1 MNPDNQINTGS
12 ETKPNETEATGQQV
26 VAKSKISQTI
36 SLIKDKIPQPTKDM
50 FAKFY
55 ANKMIFWP
63 ITIVFGLLFLTIILG
78 LLFGTKAPP
87 VVQKTT
93 KPTPV
98 VIVAPNETPSTDTLS
113 DVQTKLSD
121 FKSQINSLD
130 VRQSTIKPPTINFD
144 IKF

>member
-1 MNPDNQINTGS
+1 MNPDNQTSVNQST
-12 ETKPNETEATGQQV
+12 TTPQV
-26 VAKSKISQTI
+26 DTPVAPTAPKSNVSQML
-36 SLIKDKIPQPTKDM
+36 SNIKDKIPQPAKDM
-50 FAKFY
+50 FNKFY
-55 ANKMIFWP
+55 SNKMIFWP

-78 LLFGTKAPP
+78 LLFGTKTPP
-87 VVQKTT
+87 AVQKTI

-98 VIVAPNETPSTDTLS
+98 VIVTPNETPSTDTLS
-113 DVQTKLSD
+113 EVQSKLSD

>member
-1 MNPDNQINTGS
+1 MNPDNQTNMSS
-12 ETKPNETEATGQQV
+12 EIKPTQTAVNDQPA

-36 SLIKDKIPQPTKDM
+36 SLIKDKIPQPAKDM

-55 ANKMIFWP
+55 SNKMIFWP

-78 LLFGTKAPP
+78 LLFGTKTPP
-87 VVQKTT
+87 AVQKTT

-98 VIVAPNETPSTDTLS
+98 VVVAPNETPSTDTLS
-113 DVQTKLSD
+113 EVQTKLSD